1 MFRSVWVS
9 TCAVFVCSLFHA
21 TPAFSQEAPI
31 EPVFDLLIRQA
42 RIVDGTGNP
51 WFRGDVAVKD
61 GRISAVASH
70 LDARADREIPGAGL
84 VLAPGFI
91 DVHAH
96 IEGGVFETP
105 QADNFLFDGVTTVI
119 TGNCGGSAWPL
130 KDFFARMEAETIG
143 INVASLIGHNTVR
156 RQVLGDDLVQPD
168 SGQLAEMRKLVAD
181 AMDEGAVGLSTGL
194 IYLPGLFAKTEE
206 VVVLAKESASHG
218 GVYATHMRTERTVK
232 ILDAIDEAI
241 AVGREAGIPVE
252 ISHLKVGKELDG
264 LEREVLAK
272 IETARAEGLDVTADQ
287 YPYAASSTTLVTV
300 LPDWAIA
307 GGEAAMRERLAA
319 PETRRRIADE
329 VRGAR
334 EKAGY
339 TNLEYIAIA
348 AHEPEAALN
357 GKRVPEITALRGRPA
372 GLASDVETVLELLS
386 QPGRTSV
393 IYHSWS
399 EPGVDAIL
407 RHPAVAVASDGGIQT
422 MGKNVPH
429 PRSYGSNAR
438 VLGRFV
444 RERKVISLE
453 EAIRKMTSLPA
464 RTFRMRDRG
473 LILPGYV
480 ADLVLFNEREVVDN
494 ATYDDPHQLSAG
506 FSYVLVNGVLEID
519 GGKRSPAMAGRV
531 VRRQK

>member
-1 MFRSVWVS
+1 MFRCGWVFAFALLV
-9 TCAVFVCSLFHA
+9 CAPFCVKVV
-21 TPAFSQEAPI
+21 FSQADSKEA
-31 EPVFDLLIRQA
+31 VFDLVIRQA

-61 GRISAVASH
+61 GRIAAVASRV
-70 LDARADREIPGAGL
+70 DGRANREIAGAGL

-91 DVHAH
+91 DVHTH
-96 IEGGVFETP
+96 IEGGVFESP

-130 KDFFARMEAETIG
+130 KDFFARMEEEKIG

-168 SGQLAEMRKLVAD
+168 SAQLAAMRGLVAD
-181 AMDEGAVGLSTGL
+181 AMEEGAVGLSTGL

-206 VVVLAKESASHG
+206 VVALAKESAKRG

-232 ILDAIDEAI
+232 ILDALDEAI
-241 AVGREAGIPVE
+241 AIGREARIPVE

-264 LEREVLAK
+264 LERQVLAK
-272 IETARAEGLDVTADQ
+272 IDAARAEGLDVTADQ
-287 YPYAASSTTLVTV
+287 YPYAASSTTLVTT

-307 GGEAAMRERLAA
+307 GGEAAMRERLSA

-329 VRGAR
+329 VLEAR
-334 EKAGY
+334 EKAGH
-339 TNLEYIAIA
+339 TNLDYIAIA
-348 AHEPEAALN
+348 AHEPEPALN
-357 GKRVPEITALRGRPA
+357 GKHVPEITALRGRPA
-372 GLASDVETVLELLS
+372 GLESDVETVLELLS
-386 QPGRTSV
+386 KPGRTSV

-422 MGKNVPH
+422 MGKHVPH
-429 PRSYGSNAR
+429 PRSYGTNAR

-444 RERKVISLE
+444 RERQVISLE

-464 RTFRMRDRG
+464 RTFRLRDRG
-473 LILPGYV
+473 LILPGYM
-480 ADLVLFNEREVVDN
+480 ADLVLFNEKEVIDN
-494 ATYDDPHQLSAG
+494 GTYDHPHQLSAG
-506 FSYVLVNGVLEID
+506 FSYVMVNGVLEID
-519 GGKRSPAMAGRV
+519 GGQRSSAMAGRV
-531 VRRQK
+531 VRRQ